1 MPEPR
6 PEPRI
11 VSLIASATEI
21 VAALGFGRNLVG
33 RSHECDFPAEV
44 LALPACSEPKIDIHG
59 TSREID
65 ERVKSLAGAAV
76 SVYRVFPDVLK
87 RLAPTHIIT
96 QTQCEVCAVS
106 LKDVEQA
113 MAELIGNERPPQIVA
128 LAPMALADLWADIR
142 AVGRSLDATARA
154 EALVASLQ
162 RELDAIRTGATSRRQ
177 GATGGLSAS
186 ASQLEDTGGRAASAT
201 GASRPSIACLE
212 WIDPLMSC
220 GNWVPELVEIA
231 GGCNLLGAAG
241 KHSPWL
247 DWDELTACDA
257 DVIAI
262 MPCGFD
268 IPRTR
273 QELPPLTA
281 DPRWPQLRA
290 VREGRVYLTDGN
302 QFFNRPGPRLVESAH
317 ILAEILHPDL
327 FGNSLEGT
335 GWIHLD
341 SEPASASYT
350 LSHTDGRGPA

>member
-44 LALPACSEPKIDIHG
+44 LALPACSEPKIDVHG

-76 SVYRVFPDVLK
+76 SVYRVFPDILK
-87 RLAPTHIIT
+87 RLDPTHIIT

-113 MAELIGNERPPQIVA
+113 MAEMIGIERPPQIVS
-128 LAPMALADLWADIR
+128 LAPMALADLWTDIR
-142 AVGRSLDATARA
+142 AVGRSMNAAARA
-154 EALVASLQ
+154 DALVASLQ
-162 RELDAIRTGATSRRQ
+162 RELDAIHA
-177 GATGGLSAS
+177 
-186 ASQLEDTGGRAASAT
+186 RAASGGCGYPWRAT
-201 GASRPSIACLE
+201 GASGSSTCESRPSIACVE
-212 WIDPLMSC
+212 WIDPLMSA

-231 GGCNLLGAAG
+231 GGRNLLGTAG
-241 KHSPWL
+241 RHSPWL
-247 DWDELTACDA
+247 DWEELIACNA

-273 QELPPLTA
+273 MELPQLTA
-281 DPRWPQLRA
+281 DPRWPKLRA
-290 VREGRVYLTDGN
+290 VRDGRVYLTDGN
-302 QFFNRPGPRLVESAH
+302 QFFNRPGPRLVESAR

-335 GWIHLD
+335 GWVHLD
-341 SEPASASYT
+341 RESAFT
-350 LSHTDGRGPA
+350 LSHSDGRGPG

>member
-1 MPEPR
+1 M

-21 VAALGFGRNLVG
+21 VAALGFGPQLVG
-33 RSHECDFPAEV
+33 RSHECDFPKNV

-65 ERVKSLAGAAV
+65 DRVKSLAGAAV
-76 SVYRVFPDVLK
+76 SVYRVFPDVLRQLK
-87 RLAPTHIIT
+87 PTHIIT

-113 MAELIGNERPPQIVA
+113 MAEMIDVEHPPQIVA
-128 LAPMALADLWADIR
+128 LSPMDLADTWKDIR
-142 AVGRSLDATARA
+142 AVARSLDTPERA
-154 EALVASLQ
+154 DELIVSLQ
-162 RELDAIRTGATSRRQ
+162 RELDAIRTQASGPPEADQPAGSS
-177 GATGGLSAS
+177 SA
-186 ASQLEDTGGRAASAT
+186 EWRPKRP
-201 GASRPSIACLE
+201 SRPSIACLE

-231 GGCNLLGAAG
+231 GGRNLLGEAG

-247 DWDELTACDA
+247 DWETLLACDA

-268 IPRTR
+268 IARTR
-273 QELPPLTA
+273 AELPPLVE
-281 DPRWPQLRA
+281 DPRWSELRA
-290 VREGRVYLTDGN
+290 VRHGRIYLTDGN
-302 QFFNRPGPRLVESAH
+302 QFFNRPGPRLVESAR
-317 ILAEILHPDL
+317 ILAEILHPDI

-335 GWIHLD
+335 GWIHYD
-341 SEPASASYT
+341 SRPARAQTTAVS
-350 LSHTDGRGPA
+350 

>member
-1 MPEPR
+1 M

-21 VAALGFGRNLVG
+21 VAALGFEKNLVG

-44 LALPACSEPKIDIHG
+44 LALPACSEPKIDVHG

-76 SVYRVFPDVLK
+76 SVYRVFPEMLQ
-87 RLAPTHIIT
+87 RLRPTHIIT

-113 MAELIGNERPPQIVA
+113 MAEMIGGDSPPQIVA
-128 LAPMALADLWADIR
+128 LAPMQLADVWNDIR
-142 AVGRSLDATARA
+142 AVGKSLDASERA
-154 EALVASLQ
+154 GALIATLQNGLGTIRMQAS
-162 RELDAIRTGATSRRQ
+162 SRQ
-177 GATGGLSAS
+177 T
-186 ASQLEDTGGRAASAT
+186 Q
-201 GASRPSIACLE
+201 PSIACLE

-231 GGCNLLGAAG
+231 GGRNLLGQAG

-247 DWDELTACDA
+247 DWEMLAACDA

-273 QELPPLTA
+273 VELPPLVE
-281 DPRWPQLRA
+281 DPRWSKLRA
-290 VREGRVYLTDGN
+290 VREGRVYLADGN
-302 QFFNRPGPRLVESAH
+302 QFFNRPGPRLIESTR
-317 ILAEILHPDL
+317 ILAEILHRDD
-327 FGNSLEGT
+327 FGNSLEGI
-335 GWIHLD
+335 GWVQL
-341 SEPASASYT
+341 ENASAT
-350 LSHTDGRGPA
+350 V